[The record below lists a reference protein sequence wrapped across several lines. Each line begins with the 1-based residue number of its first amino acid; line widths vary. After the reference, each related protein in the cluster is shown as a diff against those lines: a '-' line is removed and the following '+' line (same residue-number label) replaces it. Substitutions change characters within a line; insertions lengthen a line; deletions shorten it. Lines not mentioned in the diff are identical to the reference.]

1 MTEERAKRKL
11 TAILS
16 ADVKGYSRLMGED
29 EVATVATLKKYREI
43 ISSLVDKHSGRVV
56 DSPGDNLLA
65 EFGSVVDAV
74 ECAVTVQK
82 ILKDEN
88 ATLPEGRRME
98 FRIGVNLGDVIDDDG
113 RIYGDGVNV
122 AARVEGLADGGG
134 ICISGTA
141 FDQIGKKL
149 TLGYEFLGEQTV
161 KNIEKPVRV
170 YKVLTESEAVGKVIG
185 EERPKPK
192 QWRWAAFGAVAV
204 LIIVAAVL
212 AIWNFYLR
220 PSFEPASVERMAFS
234 LPDKP
239 SIAVLPFDNLSGDS
253 EQEYFSDG
261 LTENIITGLSKIP
274 EMFVIA
280 RNSTFTYKEKP
291 VKVQQVAEDLG
302 VRYVL
307 EGSVQKS
314 GEQLRVTA
322 QLVDALKGYHVWSET
337 YDRKMEGLFAVQDD
351 ITLNIAVAM
360 QVKLTEG
367 EQARVRHSTD
377 NLKAWALA
385 VRAHGLFETYR
396 KDDNAKARELFKK
409 AIELDSNYTYAWTY
423 LGWTH
428 WVDGKWHSMHY
439 NQKESFERAAEMA
452 QKALSIDDNSSDA
465 YALLSGVYLVQS
477 KYDEAVA
484 VGKKA
489 IALDPNSSE
498 NHAIVAITMQNV
510 GDGDAVIGL
519 IKQAMRLDPYF
530 PPWYWFR
537 LGIGYRMVGR
547 YEESVEALKKRIEI
561 SEKANKQLYGLYLEL
576 ATTYSI
582 MNRLEEAKT
591 IVAKALEINPKISC
605 KSWGKALVYKDPA
618 QTELILEALR
628 KAGLPETQPLPLP
641 DKPSIAVLPFT
652 NMSEDAKQEY
662 FSDGI
667 TEEIITALSKIPKL
681 FVIARTSSFKYK
693 GKKADVRMV
702 GRELGVRY
710 VLEGSVRKSGEK
722 LRITAQLIDA
732 QTNQHL
738 WAERYDRDLK
748 EIFAIQDEITM
759 KIITALQV
767 KLTTGDPERLY
778 SKGTS
783 NLAAYLK
790 CLQARELIFG
800 AVAKKEE
807 NMLARRLAQEAINLD
822 PNYSEAYRE
831 LAATYVLDVWLRMSK
846 SPRVSLERAVELAQ
860 KAIALDNSNAHAY
873 SLLAEIYVMLR
884 QYDKAVAA
892 VEHASALA
900 PNSSQVL
907 FRYGR
912 ILYLLGRFE
921 EALPYFEEAMRF
933 NPLPPNS
940 ILRRY
945 GMLLRALERYDEAIA
960 LFKKTI
966 EEDPK
971 RSLFSYLA
979 LAVTYSLAGREE
991 EARETAKEVLRIN
1004 PRFSV
1009 KHWEKIT
1016 PMKDPTCIQ
1025 RTASA
1030 MRKAGL
1036 PD

>member
-1 MTEERAKRKL
+1 
-11 TAILS
+11 
-16 ADVKGYSRLMGED
+16 
-29 EVATVATLKKYREI
+29 
-43 ISSLVDKHSGRVV
+43 
-56 DSPGDNLLA
+56 
-65 EFGSVVDAV
+65 
-74 ECAVTVQK
+74 
-82 ILKDEN
+82 
-88 ATLPEGRRME
+88 
-98 FRIGVNLGDVIDDDG
+98 
-113 RIYGDGVNV
+113 
-122 AARVEGLADGGG
+122 
-134 ICISGTA
+134 
-141 FDQIGKKL
+141 
-149 TLGYEFLGEQTV
+149 
-161 KNIEKPVRV
+161 
-170 YKVLTESEAVGKVIG
+170 
-185 EERPKPK
+185 
-192 QWRWAAFGAVAV
+192 VAV

-212 AIWNFYLR
+212 GIWNFYLR

-409 AIELDSNYTYAWTY
+409 AIELDPNYTYAWTY

-452 QKALSIDDNSSDA
+452 QKALSIDDKLSDV
-465 YALLSGVYLVQS
+465 YALLGGVYLVQR

-561 SEKANKQLYGLYLEL
+561 GEKMNKQQYGHYLEL
-576 ATTYSI
+576 ATTYS
-582 MNRLEEAKT
+582 MMDRVEEAKT
-591 IVAKALEINPKISC
+591 LVAKALEMNPKISC

-618 QTELILEALR
+618 QTEKILNALR
-628 KAGLPETQPLPLP
+628 RAGFPETPPLPLP
-641 DKPSIAVLPFT
+641 DKPSIAVLPFA
-652 NMSEDAKQEY
+652 NMSEDPKQEY

-667 TEEIITALSKIPKL
+667 TEEIITALSKTPKL
-681 FVIARTSSFKYK
+681 FVIARNSTFTYK
-693 GKKADVRMV
+693 KKPTKVQQV
-702 GRELGVRY
+702 GRELGVKY
-710 VLEGSVRKSGEK
+710 VLEGSVRKAGDK
-722 LRITAQLIDA
+722 VRITAQLVDA
-732 QTNQHL
+732 KTGNHI

-748 EIFAIQDEITM
+748 DIFALQDEITM
-759 KIITALQV
+759 NVIEALEL
-767 KLTTGDPERLY
+767 KLTEGEQALIY
-778 SKGTS
+778 AGGTN
-783 NLAAYLK
+783 NLEAYLK
-790 CLQARELIFG
+790 SLQAIEYSRRQNPDDNQK
-800 AVAKKEE
+800 AKRILE
-807 NMLARRLAQEAINLD
+807 EAIGLD
-822 PNYSEAYRE
+822 PNYAMAYRQLGTVHMME
-831 LAATYVLDVWLRMSK
+831 VWMGTTKAPKESLGKAAEFSKKALALDA
-846 SPRVSLERAVELAQ
+846 SLGMAHALLGHIFILMRNYEKGIEEGQRAVDLEPNGADSHAFLGMGLQFADRPEEAIKILK
-860 KAIALDNSNAHAY
+860 KAIRLNPMPPGWYLHNLAIAY
-873 SLLAEIYVMLR
+873 RNM
-884 QYDKAVAA
+884 D
-892 VEHASALA
+892 
-900 PNSSQVL
+900 
-907 FRYGR
+907 
-912 ILYLLGRFE
+912 
-921 EALPYFEEAMRF
+921 
-933 NPLPPNS
+933 
-940 ILRRY
+940 
-945 GMLLRALERYDEAIA
+945 RYDEAIEWA
-960 LFKKTI
+960 KKAV
-966 EEDPK
+966 DRHP
-971 RSLFSYLA
+971 SSVLSHLA
-979 LAVTYSLAGREE
+979 LASCYSLAGREK
-991 EARETAKEVLRIN
+991 EAQAEATQALRIDPKFSLERLAKTTPQKN
-1004 PRFSV
+1004 QETKKRFIDSL
-1009 KHWEKIT
+1009 
-1016 PMKDPTCIQ
+1016 
-1025 RTASA
+1025 
-1030 MRKAGL
+1030 RKAGL
-1036 PD
+1036 K